1 MAIRWPPGC
10 ARVAVACPTMIQYL
24 TGICFV
30 VVVWLVSASA
40 VIGWGA
46 FAWPLVISRTMR
58 PSDLTRLF
66 WTGLAVLL
74 FLLLGAHLVIRIGP
88 AIQAVVIGIGLVGLV
103 RHRADVG
110 QLVGRKARSLG
121 PVVGALF
128 VLFCL
133 WAAHRST
140 APVTQYDSAVY
151 HIPVIAWYVQYPAVP
166 GLANLHGRMAFNS
179 VASLWGALFDS
190 GWLEGRAS
198 HFCNS
203 VLIVAMALTAFS
215 SLGRV
220 LRERTLPR
228 ASSLYAV
235 FLLPAFV
242 ELLIDRN
249 NASPTPDVATAIF
262 LMAAIFALLNFL
274 RDDGQQWSGSRSTQF
289 RLTALLL
296 ALTLLSKPS
305 AAGFVAGAG
314 VLLLAFAWVKARSE
328 WRSWTGAL
336 IFPTAFLAVWMLH
349 GVVLSG
355 YLVYPVAAT
364 GLPLPWRAPR
374 LLAVAEA
381 GWITQGSRYADD
393 TAYGVDWSWLPY
405 LWDKLVQRY
414 YLWGLTLEPL
424 VLSLLLAVLIILVGV
439 RRGAR
444 GALWMWLAA
453 PLAIG
458 LLFWFFTAPSYRF
471 GFALEWSLAAVLG
484 AVLVRMVWMWRPA
497 MSRTLLMFLVG
508 LSAVV
513 PVLLHAVWSDPPRR
527 TNSLGAIFQGLQR
540 TLLVDPG
547 PDHGLHPLPD
557 PETQSFE
564 TRSGLVLQ
572 VPVAQ
577 QACWRRILLC
587 TPHPSPSLQLRQPGN
602 LADGFVGLATFDQ
615 LDFPVQHSSYGDYV
629 RCVNEDQSRE
639 RTCYERLN
647 PQMRRPH

>member
-1 MAIRWPPGC
+1 
-10 ARVAVACPTMIQYL
+10 MIQFL
-24 TGICFV
+24 TGISFV
-30 VVVWLVSASA
+30 VAVWLVSVGA

-46 FAWPLVISRTMR
+46 LAWPFVISRTTR
-58 PSDLTRLF
+58 PSEVTRLF
-66 WTGLAVLL
+66 WTGLALLLFVLL
-74 FLLLGAHLVIRIGP
+74 AAHLAIRIGP
-88 AIQAVVIGIGLVGLV
+88 AVQATVLVIGLVGLV
-103 RHRADVG
+103 RHRVDVWH
-110 QLVGRKARSLG
+110 LVQQKTRSLG

-128 VLFCL
+128 ALFCL

-140 APVTQYDSAVY
+140 APVTRYDSAVY

-203 VLIVAMALTAFS
+203 VLIVTMALTAFS
-215 SLGRV
+215 SVGRV
-220 LRERTLPR
+220 LRERALPR
-228 ASSLYAV
+228 ASSLFAV

-249 NASPTPDVATAIF
+249 NASPAPDVATAIF
-262 LMAAIFALLNFL
+262 LMAAIVALLDFL

-314 VLLLAFAWVKARSE
+314 VLLLVFAWVKARSE

-336 IFPTAFLAVWMLH
+336 IFPTAFLAAWMLH

-364 GLPLPWRAPR
+364 GLPLPWTAPR

-393 TAYGVDWSWLPY
+393 TAYGLGWSWLPY
-405 LWDKLVQRY
+405 LWDRVTERY

-444 GALWMWLAA
+444 GALWMWLGA
-453 PLAIG
+453 PLATG

-484 AVLVRMVWMWRPA
+484 AVLLRMVWAWRPA
-497 MSRTLLMFLVG
+497 LSRTLLIFLVG
-508 LSAVV
+508 FSALA
-513 PVLLHAVWSDPPRR
+513 PVLLHAVWSDPPRPVP
-527 TNSLGAIFQGLQR
+527 SVSAIYQGLQR
-540 TLLVDPG
+540 VLLVEPG
-547 PDHGLHPLPD
+547 PDHGLQPLPD
-557 PETQSFE
+557 PETQPFV

-572 VPVAQ
+572 VPVAH

-587 TPHPSPSLQLRQPGN
+587 TPHPSPSLRLRRPGN
-602 LADGFVGLATFDQ
+602 LAAGFVGLETFDQ
-615 LDFPVQHSSYGDYV
+615 LAFPLPNSNYGDYV
-629 RCVNEDQSRE
+629 RCVNEDESRE
-639 RTCYERLN
+639 RACFERFN
-647 PQMRRPH
+647 PKRRRQ